1 MKKRFFWLILSSI
14 LLISMLLAS
23 CGTKTTQTTTP
34 TTSITTTQKTT
45 TTGTVTTSK
54 TTAATTSTSQ
64 RNPTYG
70 GTFSYRVNADPVN
83 FDPYYYYT
91 GVSTIVQKLTMEVLS
106 MPDMKLD
113 RNLYD
118 FKISYTPMK
127 YITGALAESWE
138 LPDLSTYIFHIRKG
152 VNWQNL
158 PPANGREL
166 TAEDVAFSWNRLCGI
181 GYGFT
186 KPGASAL
193 GNYAMIKS
201 VTATDKST
209 VVFQTTQPSLDQIR
223 IILDDNGM
231 PSIVNRDAI
240 EKWGDIQDW
249 KHVVGAGPYILK
261 DYVSGSSITF
271 VKNPNYWDYDDFI
284 PQNRLP
290 YIDNINILI
299 IPDNATALA
308 ALRSG
313 KIEIVEDLAF
323 TQATSLA
330 KTNPELSQVTR
341 PASSDAITYRLDQ
354 TPFSDIK
361 VRKAMQ
367 MSIDLQT
374 IAKTY
379 YGGFVDGTP
388 YGIITPA
395 LKGFYIP
402 YSEWPADVK
411 AGYAYNPDGAKKLLS
426 EAGFPNG
433 FKCTLTASTN
443 ADLDIFQI
451 LKSYL
456 ANIGIDMTINTMD
469 FTSFAAFT
477 QAGKH
482 QMCSGNGTYAYP
494 PMNCLNQRYYSHAT
508 GKILG
513 INDPTY
519 NDLWTKAK
527 TATDDNEFIKI
538 VQQADMYAITQQ
550 WVLNVLPKVT
560 FSVYQPWLAGFS
572 GEVIGFRAGVTMSRF
587 WIDEKVKAQKR

>member
-1 MKKRFFWLILSSI
+1 MKSKSFWLILSCLMALS
-14 LLISMLLAS
+14 LLLVS
-23 CGTKTTQTTTP
+23 CGTKPTQTTTP
-34 TTSITTTQKTT
+34 TTAITTTQKTT
-45 TTGTVTTSK
+45 PSTNPVTTSV
-54 TTAATTSTSQ
+54 TTKPTTNQ
-64 RNPTYG
+64 RTPTYG

-83 FDPYYYYT
+83 FDPYFYYT
-91 GVSTIVQKLTMEVLS
+91 GVSTIVQKLTMEVLAK
-106 MPDMKLD
+106 PDMKLD
-113 RNLYD
+113 RNIYD
-118 FKISYTPMK
+118 FKVSYTPMK
-127 YITGALAESWE
+127 YISGALAESWE

-152 VNWQNL
+152 VHWQNL

-166 TAEDVAFSWNRLCGI
+166 TADDIAFSWNRLCGL

-186 KPGASAL
+186 KPGNSAL
-193 GNYAMIKS
+193 GNYAMIQS
-201 VTATDKST
+201 ITATDKST
-209 VVFQTTQPSLDQIR
+209 VVFKTKQPSLDQIR

-231 PSIVNRDAI
+231 PSIVNKDAV

-261 DYVSGSSITF
+261 DYVSGSSINF
-271 VKNPNYWDYDDFI
+271 VKNPDYWDYDDFI

-290 YIDNINILI
+290 YIDMINILI

-330 KTNPELSQVTR
+330 KTNPELKQVTR

-354 TPFSDIK
+354 KPFTDIR

-367 MSIDLQT
+367 MSVDLQT

-388 YGIITPA
+388 YGIVTPS
-395 LKGFYIP
+395 LKGFYAP
-402 YSEWPADVK
+402 YSTWPEDVK
-411 AGYAYNPDGAKKLLS
+411 AGYAYNPDGAKKLLAD
-426 EAGFPNG
+426 AGYPSG
-433 FKCTLTASTN
+433 FNCTLTASTN
-443 ADLDIFQI
+443 ADLDLFQI

-456 ANIGIDMTINTMD
+456 DDIGVDMTISTMD

-482 QMCSGNGTYAYP
+482 QMCTGNGTYAYP

-508 GKILG
+508 GKTLG

-519 NDLWTKAK
+519 NALWEKAK
-527 TATDDNEFIKI
+527 GSTDDNEFIKI
-538 VQQADMYAITQQ
+538 VQQADMYAISQQ

-560 FSVYQPWLAGFS
+560 FSVYQPWLGGFS
-572 GEVIGFRAGVTMSRF
+572 GETIGFRAGVVMSRF
-587 WIDEKVKAQKR
+587 WIDEKLKAQMKR